1 LSNIGAGMEDLDDLR
16 ATTKQHSDR
25 IRTMETAVKSFEKVA
40 EQVGK
45 NQRYLFGNGSVGLDE
60 RVRIQESVAIRH
72 EKSFDK
78 LQKFAEDL
86 QPVVMFYKVGVWFA
100 GILGAA
106 IVALIWSLITG
117 QWEILIK

>member
-1 LSNIGAGMEDLDDLR
+1 MAALEDLQ

-40 EQVGK
+40 EQVVK
-45 NQRYLFGNGSVGLDE
+45 NQKYLFGNGSMGLDE
-60 RVRIQESVAIRH
+60 RVRIQESVSIRH
-72 EKSFDK
+72 ERAFDK
-78 LQKFAEDL
+78 LQKFTEDL
-86 QPVVMFYKVGVWFA
+86 QPVVLFYKVGIWFA

>member
-1 LSNIGAGMEDLDDLR
+1 MEDLDDLR

-117 QWEILIK
+117 QWEILVK